1 MAEPGYIE
9 RDARFVSLVEA
20 AGAPPLSI
28 ERPGP
33 WFEVLIAPPISR
45 RTAEISGG
53 GAKHPR
59 IGAFPPGRLG
69 LWILAL
75 CLDGRYG
82 RSVSAP

>member
-33 WFEVLIAPPISR
+33 WFDGDFPI
-45 RTAEISGG
+45 
-53 GAKHPR
+53 
-59 IGAFPPGRLG
+59 LG
-69 LWILAL
+69 
-75 CLDGRYG
+75 D
-82 RSVSAP
+82 